1 MPSTWPIDGQA
12 TWFASFF
19 SKRGFSR
26 RTARSRFSFIFP
38 WSWPVH
44 RRLQRRVAGI
54 DFEWRITRGP
64 SSASFPATGVPLGR
78 GYIYVLTRRIF
89 MYFFSPPCYILSKRS
104 ATWSKRNQEECI
116 LHRHVET
123 AALCINY
130 FSVQS
135 LINKKFH
142 RLILFATLLLYA
154 IARLHV
160 IQYSNARISL
170 PLRTWVRSRYRY
182 SIEQGDLRCGQ

>member
-1 MPSTWPIDGQA
+1 MAHYFSHAETLRNINTNHKKRRTLTKLFSSNQKSRGNKKLMVVLQYLYISNSFVKLEKLQRRERCQWKYYRRCIGKGGKVEQVPSTWPIDGQA

-78 GYIYVLTRRIF
+78 GYIYVL
-89 MYFFSPPCYILSKRS
+89 
-104 ATWSKRNQEECI
+104 
-116 LHRHVET
+116 
-123 AALCINY
+123 
-130 FSVQS
+130 
-135 LINKKFH
+135 
-142 RLILFATLLLYA
+142 
-154 IARLHV
+154 
-160 IQYSNARISL
+160 
-170 PLRTWVRSRYRY
+170 
-182 SIEQGDLRCGQ
+182 